1 MAAGPKKA
9 KLAHEKRNDGVTQS
23 RGTLFVPNKI
33 VEKVEWPA
41 GERGVIVELDGS
53 GRLGIV
59 SAWFAQTDK
68 STGELVPA
76 EMSCPAVYD
85 AIAGQKAVELYEAY
99 TAAQASA

>member
-9 KLAHEKRNDGVTQS
+9 KLAHEKRVEGAGAS
-23 RGTLFVPNKI
+23 RGTLFVPSKI
-33 VEKVEWPA
+33 VDKVEWPA
-41 GERGVIVELDGS
+41 GERGVIVDLDGS

-68 STGELVPA
+68 ATGELVPA

-85 AIAGQKAVELYEAY
+85 AIAGQKAVERYEAY
-99 TAAQASA
+99 TAAHPSA